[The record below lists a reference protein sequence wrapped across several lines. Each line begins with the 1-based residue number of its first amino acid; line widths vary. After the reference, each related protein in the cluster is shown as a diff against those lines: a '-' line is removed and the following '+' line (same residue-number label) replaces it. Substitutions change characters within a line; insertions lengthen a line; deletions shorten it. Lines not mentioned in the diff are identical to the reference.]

1 MPVPGIG
8 IDELDAET
16 QNKFREQ
23 ATNSKRPC
31 ASVLTEGDSGLIEKL
46 RLMENRYL
54 KRAAVLLFYS
64 DPERHFTGAAIK
76 TGYFEGKSDLR
87 FQDEVCGNLFA
98 QVSKTMDLL
107 LTKYLK
113 AIISYKGILRVET
126 YPVPESALREAVL
139 NAVIHRDYAVA
150 APIQVRVYADRLSI
164 SNPGRLPED
173 WSLSVL
179 LGQHP
184 TRPFNPDIA
193 NTFFRSGEIESW
205 GRGIQHIFDA
215 CQQTGTPDP
224 IFKIDSGEF
233 LVEFPFSETYL
244 GGVVIYDQTRENL
257 QRTVQETVQ
266 ETIQEKILALL
277 RKHPNIT
284 QKSLAERIG
293 ISPSGVRYHIDNL
306 RNAGHIQHVGSTKK
320 GHWEVKADD
329 NE

>member
-16 QNKFREQ
+16 LNKFREQ
-23 ATNSKRPC
+23 ATNSKRLD
-31 ASVLTEGDSGLIEKL
+31 ASALTEGDSGLIKKL

-54 KRAAVLLFYS
+54 KRSAVLLFYT
-64 DPERHFTGAAIK
+64 DPERCFVGAATKI
-76 TGYFEGKSDLR
+76 GCFEGRSDLR
-87 FQDEVCGNLFA
+87 YQDEVCGNLFA
-98 QVSKTMDLL
+98 QVTNTMELL

-113 AIISYKGILRVET
+113 AIISYEGILRVET

-139 NAVIHRDYAVA
+139 NAVVHRDYAVA

-173 WSLSVL
+173 RSLPIL
-179 LGQHP
+179 LGEHP
-184 TRPFNPDIA
+184 TRPFNLDIA

-215 CQQTGTPDP
+215 CQQTGTPDA

-233 LVEFPFSETYL
+233 QVEFPFSETYL

-257 QRTVQETVQ
+257 RRTAQETV
-266 ETIQEKILALL
+266 QEKILALL

-284 QKSLAERIG
+284 QKSLADRIG

-306 RNAGHIQHVGSTKK
+306 RESGHIRHVGSTKK
-320 GHWEVKADD
+320 GHWEVKADN